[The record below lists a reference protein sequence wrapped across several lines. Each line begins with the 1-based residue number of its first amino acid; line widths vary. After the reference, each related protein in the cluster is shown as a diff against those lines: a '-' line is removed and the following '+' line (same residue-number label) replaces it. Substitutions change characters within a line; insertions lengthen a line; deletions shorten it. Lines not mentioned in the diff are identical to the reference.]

1 MRVLH
6 GATIEGQLPCSHG
19 TPVLCDVGE
28 EHWPLLSLFL
38 APTQPGRMKWVNWRF
53 LCWGVGGAHVVG
65 HVTKG
70 FGQSSL
76 LYPPHV
82 WDLIVGWGSWG
93 EKRVHSWASQSKIL
107 TCCSFKVWLAVL
119 GGQRRL
125 DLQLLCIWSCASM
138 VLLRQGGYL
147 TPTRKYLWEDSILS
161 LI

>member
-53 LCWGVGGAHVVG
+53 LCWGGGGAHVVG
-65 HVTKG
+65 HVTKA
-70 FGQSSL
+70 SL
-76 LYPPHV
+76 LCYTLHMPEFWL
-82 WDLIVGWGSWG
+82 WDEVHG
-93 EKRVHSWASQSKIL
+93 EKKRVHSWASQSMIL

-125 DLQLLCIWSCASM
+125 DLQLLYIWSCASM